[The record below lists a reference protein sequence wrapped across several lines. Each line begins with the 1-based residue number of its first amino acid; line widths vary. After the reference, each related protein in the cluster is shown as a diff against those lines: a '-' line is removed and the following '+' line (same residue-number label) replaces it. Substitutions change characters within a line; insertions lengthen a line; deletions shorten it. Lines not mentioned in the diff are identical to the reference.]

1 MARRPALVL
10 TLLTGFSGLVYE
22 VAWQKYVASLLGS
35 HSEATAA
42 VLGLFLGGLSLGYA
56 LFGRVSKRIAERS
69 GGRKG
74 QLLLVYGFVE
84 AAIGGL
90 ALAFPWLFSAIQA
103 FSLWLPVTSSGL
115 SFALD
120 VMLSALLIG
129 PPAVLMGGTIPL
141 LTQALARDIE
151 DATRFHALVYGFNTA
166 GAFAGALAAGF
177 FVLPALGLAGSV
189 VAMGLV
195 NLGAGLIF
203 VVLGLRAAEGGAPVA
218 AAGSTTT
225 KEIPAL
231 GARAYAGFAVTALLA
246 GFAMM
251 ALQTT
256 LNRVGGLAM
265 GASHFTFAMV
275 VATFVLCIALGSL
288 AVSLLPR
295 IHPALV
301 ALSQWALVIYL
312 VVLYGVVE
320 DAPYYAHVIRALFTS
335 ERASFYPYHFAIFLG
350 LLVVVLVPLALSGA
364 LLPLLF
370 HHLRD
375 KVGDLGAVAGRLYS
389 WNTVGSLLGALLGG
403 YALFFWLD
411 LHHIYRLAVVA
422 LAAGAAILTVLVL
435 PDRRKLA
442 VVALGLLLVAVV
454 SQPNWDPRKL
464 AVGAFREHEPMPVS
478 FLGPEVFFA
487 HFQDRYDGSDYVRFY
502 DDDPSISVAVFDG
515 VTKSGERTRAIVN
528 NGKVDGL
535 IPMDDLTMALAAL
548 LPAMFNP
555 SAERSFV
562 IGYGTGLTVGVLAA
576 LDSTREVVV
585 AEISSG
591 VIAAAPLFEE
601 MNRGAAASPKTR
613 LVRGDAYRTLLR
625 SEGAYDII
633 ISEPS
638 NPWVTGVEMLYSEE
652 FLRAA
657 RRRLNPGGI
666 YAQWIHTYETDP
678 ASIELVLNTYRR
690 VFDHVAIWYGE
701 AFDLILLGFAD
712 DHVTLD
718 LDFVEKQFQRPDIR
732 AQMQDIGIGSFP
744 KLLAHEVVPLG
755 VVAEA
760 RLEDQVHTIGHPIL
774 SHRAARAFFAG
785 KHSRLPPTLHREA
798 ARLGAQNSLVRRYAE
813 RFGGRLPDPVR
824 AQVVSEVCHLDG
836 PRCATLFAQWRY
848 EAPGS
853 PELPRLLARMRH
865 SPAVADQLSPD
876 RLAKLTWLFDA
887 GTLPDVPYDYKS
899 AARGSRLFVDHYHH
913 AAPFDG
919 RALAVIWSRCSGDD
933 RCQNGADLHRDMGT
947 PRRGVSDR
955 AADGDAAGSRES
967 SRLAGRDGAGA
978 LRFRAARR

>member
-1 MARRPALVL
+1 
-10 TLLTGFSGLVYE
+10 
-22 VAWQKYVASLLGS
+22 
-35 HSEATAA
+35 
-42 VLGLFLGGLSLGYA
+42 
-56 LFGRVSKRIAERS
+56 
-69 GGRKG
+69 
-74 QLLLVYGFVE
+74 
-84 AAIGGL
+84 
-90 ALAFPWLFSAIQA
+90 LAFPWLFSAVQT
-103 FSLWLPVTSSGL
+103 FSLWLPVTSSGFA
-115 SFALD
+115 FALD

-141 LTQALARDIE
+141 LTQALARDVE

-166 GAFAGALAAGF
+166 GAFVGALAAGF

-189 VAMGLV
+189 VAMGLI
-195 NLGAGLIF
+195 NLAAGLVF
-203 VVLGLRAAEGGAPVA
+203 VALGLRADEGSVPVA
-218 AAGSTTT
+218 SGRSTSTEDAA
-225 KEIPAL
+225 AL

-246 GFAMM
+246 GFGLM

-301 ALSQWALVIYL
+301 VLSQWALVVYL

-320 DAPYYAHVIRALFTS
+320 DAPYYAHMIRALFTS
-335 ERASFYPYHFAIFLG
+335 QQASFYPYHFASFLG
-350 LLVVVLVPLALSGA
+350 LLAVSLMPLALSGA

-370 HHLRD
+370 HHLRE

-435 PDRRKLA
+435 PERRVLA
-442 VVALGLLLVAVV
+442 GVALGLLIVAVG
-454 SQPNWDPRKL
+454 SQPSWDPRKL
-464 AVGAFREHEPMPVS
+464 AVGAFREHEPMPIS

-487 HFQDRYDGSDYVRFY
+487 HFQDRYDGPDYVRFY
-502 DDDPSISVAVFDG
+502 DDDPSMSVAVFDG
-515 VTKSGERTRAIVN
+515 VAKSGERTRAIVN

-535 IPMDDLTMALAAL
+535 VPMDEVTMCLAAI
-548 LPAMFNP
+548 LPAMF
-555 SAERSFV
+555 SERAERSFV
-562 IGYGTGLTVGVLAA
+562 IGYGTGLTVGDLAA
-576 LDSTREVVV
+576 LDSMREVVV
-585 AEISSG
+585 AEISAG
-591 VIAAAPLFEE
+591 VLAAAPLFEE
-601 MNRGAAASPKTR
+601 LNRHAAASPKTT
-613 LVRGDAYRTLLR
+613 LVRGDAYRSLLR

-633 ISEPS
+633 VSEPS

-657 RRRLNPGGI
+657 RRRLNPGGV
-666 YAQWIHTYETDP
+666 YAQWFHTYETDP
-678 ASIELVLNTYRR
+678 ASIELVLNTYRQ
-690 VFDHVAIWYGE
+690 VFDHVAIWYGT

-712 DHVTLD
+712 GDVTLD
-718 LDFVEKQFQRPDIR
+718 LDAVAKRFERPDIHMLLR
-732 AQMQDIGIGSFP
+732 DIGIGSFAQ
-744 KLLAHEVVPLG
+744 LLAHEVVPLG
-755 VVAEA
+755 VIAEA
-760 RLEDQVHTIGHPIL
+760 QLDDRVHTIAHPLL

-785 KHSRLPPTLHREA
+785 KHSRLPPTLHGEA
-798 ARLGAQNSLVRRYAE
+798 ARLGAQNSLLRRYAT
-813 RFGGRLPDPVR
+813 RLGGRLPDPIR
-824 AQVVSEVCHLDG
+824 AQVVSEVCRLDG

-848 EAPGS
+848 EAPES
-853 PELPRLLARMRH
+853 QELPRLLARVRR

-899 AARGSRLFVDHYHH
+899 AARGSRLFMDHYHH

-919 RALAVIWSRCSGDD
+919 HALAAIWSRCSGDD
-933 RCQNGADLHRDMGT
+933 RCQDGADRHRGMGT
-947 PRRGVSDR
+947 PRRVSDR
-955 AADGDAAGSRES
+955 AAAGDS
-967 SRLAGRDGAGA
+967 A
-978 LRFRAARR
+978 LRIRAARR